1 MEVDIIAVYYGMS
14 VDRSVEILRN
24 IRLVMVRRYL
34 PYHHHYSACTISVR
48 SIVSNN
54 VDNRSGLHRAGKKPR
69 IFRKSFYVFLVL
81 VFFRF

>member
-54 VDNRSGLHRAGKKPR
+54 VDNRSGLHRAGKNRGFLEK
-69 IFRKSFYVFLVL
+69 VFM
-81 VFFRF
+81 FF